1 MAIAIA
7 VISLLFSGFVFYVT
21 NNRLNEQEE
30 RHDALEREL
39 RETKRSV
46 QVNANL
52 EFGKKK

>member
-7 VISLLFSGFVFYVT
+7 VIALLFSGFVFYVS
-21 NNRLNEQEE
+21 NARLNEQDDQIDSL
-30 RHDALEREL
+30 RKDL
-39 RETKRSV
+39 RETKRGV